1 MKVQCSCGA
10 KYAFEITP
18 EMRTNP
24 VRFLC
29 PACGLDAS
37 EFVDGLIRQELG
49 QNATPHG
56 RVITVEAS
64 RELSV
69 TEANVTSAPLTPV
82 GKAEVSSAPRGPLIL
97 GDTSGPRSH
106 ASLRVHLPP
115 LRTERVEAE
124 PPPDSEEAPRCSKH
138 PAYVA
143 TEKCYICSKPI
154 CPKCM
159 ELFGYLCSPLC
170 KAKADSHGVKVP
182 IYQGQQSVLEA
193 RLWRRMAWVA
203 WSAGAVAVALLGFW
217 IWYSWFGSA
226 PKVVFSIR
234 FPEPAYSGQSAFAG
248 KEQIIFL
255 HGGTL
260 ARHDMQQK
268 KQLWARYLIDKNE
281 IQAEVAKEIEETK
294 ALIYKANNE
303 GREHVPK
310 MPDPEKLAISLE
322 QSAAAS
328 LELRVRGQ
336 NIWIVSPGKIV
347 RYDWATGKPAQEI
360 PIPPGYG
367 SLIARGEEILLM
379 NAEAGRPI
387 VTSINLTTCGSR
399 TIEVGGQEI
408 IASSGVGPD
417 QRRPKADKA
426 GLPTGLPGRDAG
438 KPMDPAKVAQQAQH
452 MSGPA
457 KLALPAVLANS
468 WSQERTLAELDDQR
482 APNAQP
488 SSAPPRLRHVTLIP
502 SKDGFVEFS
511 SQLLEHKTISHTAI
525 KGPAA
530 KSVLEGP
537 VNVTQSP
544 EVANEIL
551 NEMQRERG
559 GDVVEEDVSRYQV
572 TLRRAGTADVWTG
585 EVVGY
590 PSLFPLPSVNV
601 LAANKQ
607 ILVFDKS
614 NKKLW
619 QSSLNYNLSGG
630 LGALDTENA
639 PYGQGPCV
647 ESKDSLYV
655 FDEGVLTAF
664 DLRTGNARWR
674 LPSVGITGIFF
685 DDRGLMYVNTTSAN
699 PEKLKFSRQINI
711 NQKTSSIVLKI
722 DPAKGKILWT
732 AEPGGLVNYVSGKY
746 IYAVQSFTPDEEE
759 DNPYQQDSGLLPHLS
774 IKRLNPRNGHEMWE
788 HYQQRAPVDVQFDK
802 NTVRLVFKKEVQVL
816 KCLSW

>member
-1 MKVQCSCGA
+1 
-10 KYAFEITP
+10 
-18 EMRTNP
+18 
-24 VRFLC
+24 
-29 PACGLDAS
+29 
-37 EFVDGLIRQELG
+37 
-49 QNATPHG
+49 
-56 RVITVEAS
+56 
-64 RELSV
+64 
-69 TEANVTSAPLTPV
+69 
-82 GKAEVSSAPRGPLIL
+82 
-97 GDTSGPRSH
+97 
-106 ASLRVHLPP
+106 
-115 LRTERVEAE
+115 
-124 PPPDSEEAPRCSKH
+124 
-138 PAYVA
+138 
-143 TEKCYICSKPI
+143 
-154 CPKCM
+154 M

-182 IYQGQQSVLEA
+182 IYEGQRSMVEA
-193 RLWRRMAWVA
+193 RLWRRTAWVA
-203 WSAGAVAVALLGFW
+203 WSAGTVAVALLGFW

-248 KEQIIFL
+248 KQQIIFL

-268 KQLWARYLIDKNE
+268 RELWAHYLIDKKE
-281 IQAEVAKEIEETK
+281 IQAEVAKEIEDTK

-303 GREHVPK
+303 AWSHVPK

-322 QSAAAS
+322 RSAAAS

-336 NIWIVSPGKIV
+336 NIWVVTSRKLV
-347 RYDWATGKPAQEI
+347 RYDWDTGKPAQDI

-367 SLIARGEEILLM
+367 SLIARGEALLLM

-387 VTSINLTTCGSR
+387 VTSVNLTTCGSR

-408 IASSGVGPD
+408 MASAGPGAD
-417 QRRPKADKA
+417 SRRPNADKA
-426 GLPTGLPGRDAG
+426 GLPTGMPGRDAG

-457 KLALPAVLANS
+457 KIALPAVLANS
-468 WSQERTLAELDDQR
+468 WSQERTLAEMDGQQ
-482 APNAQP
+482 PNRQP
-488 SSAPPRLRHVTLIP
+488 SSAPPKFRHVTLIP

-511 SQLLEHKTISHTAI
+511 NQMLEHKTISRSAV
-525 KGPAA
+525 KPPSPG

-537 VNVTQSP
+537 VNVTQSA
-544 EVANEIL
+544 EVANEML

-572 TLRRAGTADVWTG
+572 TLRRAGSADIWTG
-585 EVVGY
+585 EVIGY
-590 PSLFPLPSVNV
+590 PSLFPLQTVNV
-601 LAANKQ
+601 LAANKL

-619 QSSLNYNLSGG
+619 QSALNFNLSGG
-630 LGALDTENA
+630 LEALDPDNA

-647 ESKDSLYV
+647 ERKDSLYV

-664 DLRTGNARWR
+664 DLKTGNARWR
-674 LPSVGITGIFF
+674 LPSIGVTGIFF
-685 DDRGLMYVNTTSAN
+685 DDRSMMYVNTTSAN
-699 PEKLKFSRQINI
+699 PERLKFSRQINI
-711 NQKTSSIVLKI
+711 NQKTSSVVLKI
-722 DPAKGKILWT
+722 DPATGKTLWT
-732 AEPGGLVNYVSGKY
+732 TQPGGLVNYVSGKY
-746 IYAVQSFTPDEEE
+746 IYTVDTFTPDEEE
-759 DNPYQQDSGLLPHLS
+759 DNPYQQESGLLPHVR

-802 NTVRLVFKKEVQVL
+802 NAIRLVFKKEVQVM